1 MSVDRRCIYAW
12 ITNCRACGR
21 LDISI
26 HMKLLS
32 QTLSFRMAEINEGL
46 SPPED
51 EPQDA
56 HSEMSYRLTMLFGS
70 FIPEERTLRVIGGT
84 SEIAE

>member
-1 MSVDRRCIYAW
+1 M
-12 ITNCRACGR
+12 
-21 LDISI
+21 

-32 QTLSFRMAEINEGL
+32 QTMSFRMAEINESL
-46 SPPED
+46 SPSED

-56 HSEMSYRLTMLFGS
+56 HSEMSYHLTMLFGT
-70 FIPEERTLRVIGGT
+70 FIREERILRVIGGT